1 MMRAPL
7 ISGGPQAK
15 QPFAA
20 LLNNNNQKCQ
30 QSLSAIFR
38 IRRNKWSILKFVLL
52 LTLALYLLFYI
63 LSAIFTA
70 PMLDSGQSFSMQPG
84 DLTNRDHGETVQ
96 PLGVA
101 EHLPLLNSTSSTN
114 SNSNKNH
121 DNFQASPDPSN
132 DDNHHQSSHHVEHSS
147 PRLPV
152 AMARESSS
160 QKRLEVKRKP
170 FKKLTGKS
178 LRLKK
183 EKLDRELKTLLPTV
197 SGWGEGGKGVHLTS
211 TKDKEKAAEVFSQGA
226 YNVYVSDRISPNR
239 TLNPVVAKECNDIKY
254 NVDELPHVTVIIIFT
269 NEIFSALVRTIWS
282 VINRTP
288 KSLLREII
296 LVDDFSDKEYLQTTL
311 HDYIDIYLNT
321 VPGYNHGDDELVK
334 LVRLPKRLGL
344 IKARLE
350 GARMAKGD
358 VLLFLDSHCEA
369 TDLWLEPLVQRIKE
383 NNKVFIC
390 PVIDIINDKT
400 LEYNAVDPYFFQL
413 GGFDWTGHFTW
424 INRRESDAQREP
436 TKAAKSPT
444 MAGGLFAVDRKYFFE
459 VGSYDD
465 DMLIWGG
472 ENLELSFRVW
482 QCGGRVEI
490 HPCSHVGHIFR
501 DFHPYSFNG
510 LDSHGYNTLRTVKVW
525 MDEFSKYFFMSRPD
539 LLQIKFG
546 DLTSRLQLRERLQC
560 KSFQWY
566 LDNVYDK
573 RKFIYDRDVFAYGWV
588 KNRKTDL
595 CIDVL
600 NKHETSDDPAGLYTC
615 EEMQHPLNVTTNQ
628 LFSYSRQKEI
638 RREEGCLTIS
648 DKVKE
653 KKKKKHSNS
662 DTDDLNDTY
671 NSVNGLEDDD
681 ETEGDKGVYHK
692 VLLSPCEEPDYV
704 SKSHYESSLAKHK
717 EQKWRHEFVHPKVSR
732 DRLIV
737 SESTGECLTARA
749 SRSYSDLLATKCD
762 RNDPMQYWEF
772 QIYTGSS

>member
-7 ISGGPQAK
+7 VGGGPQPK
-15 QPFAA
+15 QPFADI
-20 LLNNNNQKCQ
+20 LNHNNQKFT
-30 QSLSAIFR
+30 QSLAAIFR
-38 IRRNKWSILKFVLL
+38 IRRNKWSVLKFIIILCML
-52 LTLALYLLFYI
+52 LYLLLYVLTAFMLVSDQQVQTSETI
-63 LSAIFTA
+63 LENS
-70 PMLDSGQSFSMQPG
+70 
-84 DLTNRDHGETVQ
+84 VK

-101 EHLPLLNSTSSTN
+101 EHLPLLNSMPTNLNSTSMTSSSVNEKHATTITLEPRRKLTN
-114 SNSNKNH
+114 SKL
-121 DNFQASPDPSN
+121 Q
-132 DDNHHQSSHHVEHSS
+132 VIK
-147 PRLPV
+147 
-152 AMARESSS
+152 
-160 QKRLEVKRKP
+160 KRLDAK
-170 FKKLTGKS
+170 
-178 LRLKK
+178 
-183 EKLDRELKTLLPTV
+183 LKTLLPTV

-211 TKDKEKAAEVFSQGA
+211 TKDKEKAAEVFKQGA

-239 TLNPVVAKECNDIKY
+239 TLRSVVAKECNDIKY
-254 NVDELPHVTVIIIFT
+254 NIDELPNVTVIIIFT

-296 LVDDFSDKEYLQTTL
+296 LVDDFSDKDYLKGTL
-311 HDYIDIYLNT
+311 QDYIDVYLNT

-334 LVRLPKRLGL
+334 LIRLPKRLGL

-350 GARMAKGD
+350 GARRAKGD

-424 INRRESDAQREP
+424 INRREADAQNEP
-436 TKAAKSPT
+436 TKATKSPT

-459 VGSYDD
+459 VGSYDE
-465 DMLIWGG
+465 DMQIWGG

-525 MDEFSKYFFMSRPD
+525 MDEYSKYFFMSRPD
-539 LLQIKFG
+539 LMFMSYG
-546 DLTSRLQLRERLQC
+546 DLTPRLQLRERLKC

-573 RKFIYDRDVFAYGWV
+573 RKFIYDRGVLAYGWV
-588 KNRKTDL
+588 KNKASDL

-600 NKHETSDDPAGLYTC
+600 NKHETNDETAGLYTC
-615 EEMQHPLNVTTNQ
+615 EEMVHPLNVTTNQ
-628 LFSYSRQKEI
+628 LFSYSRDKEI

-648 DKVKE
+648 KKVKDS
-653 KKKKKHSNS
+653 KS
-662 DTDDLNDTY
+662 DSDVDSETDDLDI
-671 NSVNGLEDDD
+671 SASG
-681 ETEGDKGVYHK
+681 TEGVFHK
-692 VLLSPCEEPDYV
+692 VLLSSCEEPDYV
-704 SKSHYESSLAKHK
+704 SKSQHEKSLKRHK
-717 EQKWRHEFVHPKVSR
+717 DQMWRHEFVHPKGGR

-737 SESTGECLTARA
+737 NEATGECLTARGA
-749 SRSYSDLLATKCD
+749 TSHSDLLATKCD
-762 RNDPMQYWEF
+762 RTDPMQYWEF
-772 QIYTGSS
+772 QIYTGTYSP